1 MIKRLILLLVFGVLF
16 SGSLVSSAQAHIL
29 RIFAEVSGDMIVGQG
44 YFSTGTYPVNLR
56 VDVFGPGRQKVGEAT
71 TDQQGKFKFKPA
83 KRQNY
88 TFVIDAGEGHHAEW
102 TVEANEL
109 PATLTSK

>member
-1 MIKRLILLLVFGVLF
+1 MIKRLILLLVFGVIV
-16 SGSLVSSAQAHIL
+16 SGSSISSAQAHVL
-29 RIFAEVSGDMIVGQG
+29 RFFAEVSGDMIVGQG

-71 TDQQGKFKFKPA
+71 TDEQGRFKFKPA

-88 TFVIDAGEGHHAEW
+88 TFVLDAGEGHHA
-102 TVEANEL
+102 
-109 PATLTSK
+109 